1 MKLNKHLTIIEIRKK
16 LLELNLP
23 ALQQFENYNNQE
35 LIMVCRMFNVAPF
48 YDV

>member
-1 MKLNKHLTIIEIRKK
+1 MKLHRIFTIIEIRKK
-16 LLELNLP
+16 LAFLNLP
-23 ALQQFENYNNQE
+23 ALQQFENYSNQE

>member
-1 MKLNKHLTIIEIRKK
+1 MKLNKILTIIEIKKK
-16 LLELNLP
+16 LLSLNLP
-23 ALQQFENYNNQE
+23 ALQKFENYSNQE